1 MGSRPV
7 VSRFKKNDMKDVIDL
22 KEFRNIERQ
31 CFEKHL
37 DMQDLLKVLTSQGYV
52 FEKDCYLVL
61 VEYTSSNVKL
71 VLVNEYIRLRF

>member
-1 MGSRPV
+1 LKRLL
-7 VSRFKKNDMKDVIDL
+7 NMKDVIDL

-37 DMQDLLKVLTSQGYV
+37 DMQDLLKALTTQGYV
-52 FEKDCYLVL
+52 FDKDCYRML

-71 VLVNEYIRLRF
+71 VVNEYIRLRF